1 MSDTRT
7 EVGKLITAIEAL
19 GYSMSDDMF
28 DFDAVPSS
36 KMNKAYRLEVGTAEV
51 LDLSGRRVEKRKTV
65 DVWAA
70 FKVTAKGDRKD
81 AFLDVLDAQETI
93 EDELLDAL
101 TNLPSGIGDGTMSK
115 YVQNYIVV
123 HTVYRF
129 TYWRDLT

>member
-19 GYSMSDDMF
+19 GYTMSDDMF

-36 KMNKAYRLEVGTAEV
+36 KMNKAYRLEAVTAEI
-51 LDLSGRRVEKRKTV
+51 LDVSGRRVEKRKTV
-65 DVWAA
+65 DVWLA
-70 FKVTAKGDRKD
+70 FRVTAKGDRKD
-81 AFLDVLDAQETI
+81 AFLDVLDAQESV

-101 TNLPSGIGDGTMSK
+101 TNLPSGVGDGTMSK
-115 YVQNYIVV
+115 YIQNYIVV
-123 HTVYRF
+123 HTVMSF

>member
-36 KMNKAYRLEVGTAEV
+36 KMNKAYRLEVGTAEII
-51 LDLSGRRVEKRKTV
+51 DLSGRRVEKRKTV
-65 DVWAA
+65 EVWMAY
-70 FKVTAKGDRKD
+70 KLTAKGDRKD
-81 AFLDVLDAQETI
+81 AFLDVLDAQETV
-93 EDELLDAL
+93 EDELLDSLSAL
-101 TNLPSGIGDGTMSK
+101 PLTVNDGAMSK
-115 YVQNYIVV
+115 YVQNYIILHVGFS
-123 HTVYRF
+123 F

>member
-19 GYSMSDDMF
+19 GYTMSDDMF

-36 KMNKAYRLEVGTAEV
+36 KMNKAYRLEVGTAEI
-51 LDLSGRRVEKRKTV
+51 LDVSGRRVEKRKTV
-65 DVWAA
+65 DVWTAYR
-70 FKVTAKGDRKD
+70 VTAKGDRKD
-81 AFLDVLDAQETI
+81 AFLDVLDAQELV

-101 TNLPSGIGDGTMSK
+101 TNLPSGVGSGTASK

-123 HTVYRF
+123 HTVFSF